1 MTHQKPKGGNM
12 KVNILKMTWII
23 LASLSL
29 QASADDISI
38 GHPDYGGNGCPGG
51 SVSTTLSPDQKSLSV
66 LFDQYVAEAGGA
78 TGKSLDRKSCNVAV
92 PVHIPQGWSVSVF
105 QVDYRGFRS
114 IPVGGN
120 GQFRVEYFFA
130 GARGPVLGQSFYG
143 GEDGDY
149 LLTHNLVA
157 SAMVWS
163 PCGADTNLRINS
175 SVQARTNRRMDTA
188 LATVDT
194 IDVKSGLVFSLQWR
208 RCQ

>member
-1 MTHQKPKGGNM
+1 VKTSF
-12 KVNILKMTWII
+12 LKLTSLM
-23 LASLSL
+23 LVSLSL
-29 QASADDISI
+29 QALADDISI
-38 GHPDYGGNGCPGG
+38 GHPEHGGNGCPSGT
-51 SVSTTLSPDQKSLSV
+51 VSTTLSPDQKSLSV
-66 LFDQYVAEAGGA
+66 LFDQYVAEAGGG
-78 TGKSLDRKSCNVAV
+78 TGKTLDRKSCNVAI
-92 PVHIPQGWSVSVF
+92 PVHVPQGYSVSVF

-114 IPVGGN
+114 IPIGGS

-130 GARGPVLGQSFYG
+130 GARGPLLGRSFNG

-175 SVQARTNRRMDTA
+175 SVLARTNRQMDTA
-188 LATVDT
+188 MATVDT
-194 IDVKSGLVFSLQWR
+194 IDVKSGLVFSIQWR